1 MLLAQA
7 FIRHYLQ
14 RSWRFTGAKADKED
28 MIHRML
34 IKWFADDSNSMQ
46 SPFSIH
52 QLVKSGIS
60 LGKKPGDWYGPSSVA
75 YIMK

>member
-7 FIRHYLQ
+7 LLSHFLP
-14 RSWRFTGAKADKED
+14 RSWRFTAKSDKED

-34 IKWFADDSNSMQ
+34 IKWFADDDNSMQ

-52 QLVKSGIS
+52 QLVASGLT
-60 LGKKPGDWYGPSSVA
+60 LGKRAGCWYGPSSVA
-75 YIMK
+75 YILK